1 MKRPVF
7 ATDAKSGPPESRAF
21 SEDKFQ
27 FCSGILLA
35 GAQRPVESLKSIPQ
49 GLKPILLFCAFA
61 ARRKRLRKKAGFDAK
76 AADSFPPR
84 LKPVLIMLALNGG

>member
-1 MKRPVF
+1 M
-7 ATDAKSGPPESRAF
+7 
-21 SEDKFQ
+21 
-27 FCSGILLA
+27 
-35 GAQRPVESLKSIPQ
+35 
-49 GLKPILLFCAFA
+49 PILLFCAFA